1 MQLEGKVAIVTGAG
15 SGLGRAFALGL
26 AREGAQVAVADVA
39 EARASQVAQ
48 EITAAGGKALPVVV
62 DVSQTPQV
70 QAAVDRVRFQ
80 LGAPDILLNA
90 AGIYP
95 RRAVMD
101 MSDEEWDRMI
111 AIHLRGTFLC
121 CRAVLPDMV
130 QRGNGKIVNVASS
143 IGLKGALN
151 GAHYAAAK
159 GGIIAFTRSLAM
171 EMSSHG
177 VRVNALCPGQTD
189 TPLWRLGYSD
199 EEAQRALDIGNVGR
213 ADDMVG
219 CVVFLCSDQ
228 SRPLTGHIMVRDIPM
243 KGL

>member
-1 MQLEGKVAIVTGAG
+1 MILQDKVAIVTGAG

-26 AREGAQVAVADVA
+26 AREGARVAVADLA
-39 EARASQVAQ
+39 EERASQVAQ
-48 EITAAGGKALPVVV
+48 EIAATGGKALPVVV

-70 QAAVDRVRFQ
+70 QGAVDRVRFQ

-95 RRAVMD
+95 RRSVME
-101 MSDEEWDRMI
+101 MPDEEWDRMI
-111 AIHLRGTFLC
+111 AIHLRGTFLF

-143 IGLKGALN
+143 IGLKGAVN

-171 EMSSHG
+171 EMAPHG
-177 VRVNALCPGQTD
+177 VSVNALCPGQTD
-189 TPLWRLGYSD
+189 TPLWRLGYPP
-199 EEAQRALDIGNVGR
+199 EEADRMASAGNVGR
-213 ADDMVG
+213 PDDLVG

-228 SRPLTGHIMVRDIPM
+228 SRPLTGQIMLRDIPM